1 MEYGEQEWNVHT
13 PPPPPAV
20 ASPQIDPRYTRALHA
35 VRNFLIYSVTAD
47 TDSAVTHSS
56 LTQLYVFSVLPL
68 CLCVCECMCVCVWV
82 YVCWCV
88 WVCVCLCVSVCV
100 LVCVGVCVFV
110 CEGVCVCVCECMCA
124 CVWVYVCL
132 WVWVYVCLC
141 VCECMCFFGL
151 GNKFT
156 LVPFLFRN
164 VDISTQWTPTARRN
178 RI

>member
-13 PPPPPAV
+13 PPPPPLP
-20 ASPQIDPRYTRALHA
+20 SPEIDPRYTRALHA

-68 CLCVCECMCVCVWV
+68 CLCVCECMCVCVCECMCVGGCECMCVCVWV

-88 WVCVCLCVSVCV
+88 WVCVCLCVRVCVFVCVSVCV
-100 LVCVGVCVFV
+100 LVCECM
-110 CEGVCVCVCECMCA
+110 CVCGCECMCV
-124 CVWVYVCL
+124 CVWVYV
-132 WVWVYVCLC
+132 
-141 VCECMCFFGL
+141 CFFGL

-164 VDISTQWTPTARRN
+164 VDITTQWTPTARRN